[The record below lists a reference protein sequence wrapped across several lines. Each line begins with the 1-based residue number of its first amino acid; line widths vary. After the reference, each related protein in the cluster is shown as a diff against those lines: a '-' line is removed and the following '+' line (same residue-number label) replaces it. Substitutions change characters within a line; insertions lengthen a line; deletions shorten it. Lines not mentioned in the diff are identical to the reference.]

1 MGRPIKEKY
10 FGNTNTP
17 YSNQAVGGTT
27 GLGGEGLASISVA
40 TAGSFVVNNTYKN
53 FPLLNIAAPQ
63 LPGGVQATVDTVFE
77 IDTVAFSSGGQTD
90 ADYVAG
96 LSTTITGLGG
106 GAVVNIVEV
115 GNKVT
120 AVNLTGGNRGEYRRG
135 DSFDG
140 TGITTFQV
148 LQAPNAGTDL
158 QINITFRVKSI
169 TIVEPGTG
177 YTSVPSLSWTGHT
190 FTGQTTPSGQTPVL
204 TTTQYNAIKGLA
216 FVPGGSA
223 KLFDIKKQEGSKR
236 YLVNTADGRA
246 ICKLVATPTVAS
258 GEMNIIASDTNGSTY
273 FVKKLTAR
281 RAVLVQSTA
290 STAFLFLDG
299 SAAGWTLG
307 AAALGVV
314 SVSNN

>member
-1 MGRPIKEKY
+1 MGRPIKEKF

-27 GLGGEGLASISVA
+27 GLGGEGVASITLSTSSLTVS
-40 TAGSFVVNNTYKN
+40 TGTVTVLFS
-53 FPLLNIAAPQ
+53 APQ
-63 LPGGVQATVDTVFE
+63 LPGGVTAAGTPVKTGNTVTSVT
-77 IDTVAFSSGGQTD
+77 IDTA
-90 ADYVAG
+90 
-96 LSTTITGLGG
+96 
-106 GAVVNIVEV
+106 
-115 GNKVT
+115 
-120 AVNLTGGNRGEYRRG
+120 
-135 DSFDG
+135 
-140 TGITTFQV
+140 
-148 LQAPNAGTDL
+148 
-158 QINITFRVKSI
+158 
-169 TIVEPGTG
+169 GTG
-177 YTSVPSLSWTGHT
+177 YTSAPTVVFAATVGSTG
-190 FTGQTTPSGQTPVL
+190 TGVAVL

-246 ICKLVATPTVAS
+246 ICKLVATPTIAS

>member
-1 MGRPIKEKY
+1 MGRPIKEKF

-27 GLGGEGLASISVA
+27 GLGGEGVASITLSTSSLTVS
-40 TAGSFVVNNTYKN
+40 TGTVTVLFS
-53 FPLLNIAAPQ
+53 APQ
-63 LPGGVQATVDTVFE
+63 LPGGVTAAGTPVKTGNTVTSVT
-77 IDTVAFSSGGQTD
+77 IDTA
-90 ADYVAG
+90 
-96 LSTTITGLGG
+96 
-106 GAVVNIVEV
+106 
-115 GNKVT
+115 
-120 AVNLTGGNRGEYRRG
+120 
-135 DSFDG
+135 
-140 TGITTFQV
+140 
-148 LQAPNAGTDL
+148 
-158 QINITFRVKSI
+158 
-169 TIVEPGTG
+169 GTG
-177 YTSVPSLSWTGHT
+177 YTSAPTVVFAATVGSTG
-190 FTGQTTPSGQTPVL
+190 TGVAVL

-246 ICKLVATPTVAS
+246 ICKLVATPTIAS

-299 SAAGWTLG
+299 SAAGWTLN
-307 AAALGVV
+307 AASLGVV
-314 SVSNN
+314 SIANN

>member
-27 GLGGEGLASISVA
+27 GLGGEGVASITLSTSSLTVS
-40 TAGSFVVNNTYKN
+40 TGTVTVLFS
-53 FPLLNIAAPQ
+53 APQ
-63 LPGGVQATVDTVFE
+63 LPGGVTAAGTPVKTGNTVTSVT
-77 IDTVAFSSGGQTD
+77 IDTA
-90 ADYVAG
+90 
-96 LSTTITGLGG
+96 
-106 GAVVNIVEV
+106 
-115 GNKVT
+115 
-120 AVNLTGGNRGEYRRG
+120 
-135 DSFDG
+135 
-140 TGITTFQV
+140 
-148 LQAPNAGTDL
+148 
-158 QINITFRVKSI
+158 
-169 TIVEPGTG
+169 GTG
-177 YTSVPSLSWTGHT
+177 YTAAPTVVFAATVGSTG
-190 FTGQTTPSGQTPVL
+190 TGVAVL

-216 FVPGGSA
+216 WVPGGSA

-246 ICKLVATPTVAS
+246 ICKLVATPTIAS

-314 SVSNN
+314 SIANN

>member
-1 MGRPIKEKY
+1 MGRPIKEKF

-27 GLGGEGLASISVA
+27 GLGGEGVASITLSTSSLTVSTGTVTVLFSAPQIPGGVTAAGTPVKTGNTVTSVTID
-40 TAGSFVVNNTYKN
+40 TAGSGYT
-53 FPLLNIAAPQ
+53 AAPT
-63 LPGGVQATVDTVFE
+63 VVFAATV
-77 IDTVAFSSGGQTD
+77 G
-90 ADYVAG
+90 
-96 LSTTITGLGG
+96 ST
-106 GAVVNIVEV
+106 
-115 GNKVT
+115 
-120 AVNLTGGNRGEYRRG
+120 
-135 DSFDG
+135 G
-140 TGITTFQV
+140 TGV
-148 LQAPNAGTDL
+148 A
-158 QINITFRVKSI
+158 
-169 TIVEPGTG
+169 
-177 YTSVPSLSWTGHT
+177 
-190 FTGQTTPSGQTPVL
+190 VL

-246 ICKLVATPTVAS
+246 ICKLVATPTIAS

-299 SAAGWTLG
+299 SAAGWTLN
-307 AAALGVV
+307 AASLGVV
-314 SVSNN
+314 SIANN

>member
-27 GLGGEGLASISVA
+27 GLGGEGVASITLSTSSLTVS
-40 TAGSFVVNNTYKN
+40 TGTVTVLFS
-53 FPLLNIAAPQ
+53 APQ
-63 LPGGVQATVDTVFE
+63 LPGGVTAAGTPVKTGNTVTSVT
-77 IDTVAFSSGGQTD
+77 IDTA
-90 ADYVAG
+90 
-96 LSTTITGLGG
+96 
-106 GAVVNIVEV
+106 
-115 GNKVT
+115 
-120 AVNLTGGNRGEYRRG
+120 
-135 DSFDG
+135 
-140 TGITTFQV
+140 
-148 LQAPNAGTDL
+148 
-158 QINITFRVKSI
+158 
-169 TIVEPGTG
+169 GTG
-177 YTSVPSLSWTGHT
+177 YTAAPTVVFAATVGSTG
-190 FTGQTTPSGQTPVL
+190 TGVAVL

-216 FVPGGSA
+216 WVPGGSA

-246 ICKLVATPTVAS
+246 ICKLVATPTIAS

-299 SAAGWTLG
+299 SAAGWTLN
-307 AAALGVV
+307 AASLGVV
-314 SVSNN
+314 SIANN

>member
-10 FGNTNTP
+10 FGNTNSP

-27 GLGGEGLASISVA
+27 GLGGEGVASITLSTSSLTVS
-40 TAGSFVVNNTYKN
+40 TGTVTVLFS
-53 FPLLNIAAPQ
+53 APQ
-63 LPGGVQATVDTVFE
+63 IPGGVTAAGTPVKTGNTVTSVT
-77 IDTVAFSSGGQTD
+77 IDTA
-90 ADYVAG
+90 
-96 LSTTITGLGG
+96 
-106 GAVVNIVEV
+106 
-115 GNKVT
+115 
-120 AVNLTGGNRGEYRRG
+120 
-135 DSFDG
+135 
-140 TGITTFQV
+140 
-148 LQAPNAGTDL
+148 
-158 QINITFRVKSI
+158 
-169 TIVEPGTG
+169 GTG
-177 YTSVPSLSWTGHT
+177 YTSAPTVVFAATVGSTG
-190 FTGQTTPSGQTPVL
+190 TGVAVL

-216 FVPGGSA
+216 WVPGGSA

-236 YLVNTADGRA
+236 YLVNTDDGRA
-246 ICKLVATPTVAS
+246 ICKLVASPTIAS

-307 AAALGVV
+307 AASLGVV

>member
-1 MGRPIKEKY
+1 MGRPIKEKF

-27 GLGGEGLASISVA
+27 GLGGEGANVITISNSGTLYSQGSTVA
-40 TAGSFVVNNTYKN
+40 IS
-53 FPLLNIAAPQ
+53 APQ
-63 LPGGVQATVDTVFE
+63 LPGGVSAT
-77 IDTVAFSSGGQTD
+77 ISYSING
-90 ADYVAG
+90 AG
-96 LSTTITGLGG
+96 NI
-106 GAVVNIVEV
+106 AVT
-115 GNKVT
+115 K
-120 AVNLTGGNRGEYRRG
+120 LTE
-135 DSFDG
+135 
-140 TGITTFQV
+140 
-148 LQAPNAGTDL
+148 
-158 QINITFRVKSI
+158 
-169 TIVEPGTG
+169 GTG
-177 YTSVPSLSWTGHT
+177 YTSAPALTVTKAPTVTSTTNSGITATNTFSVSSTVGIAVGMLIAGAATGNSGYVQSINGTIITTSVPNNGNWTNAANLT
-190 FTGQTTPSGQTPVL
+190 FTDAGSSFASSISL

-246 ICKLVATPTVAS
+246 ICKLVATPTIAS

-314 SVSNN
+314 SIANN